1 MLHRHTR
8 LVILVKD
15 NCSSVKICMS
25 VCVVTKSHSL
35 SRNLMNVVPRFEI
48 QFEMHELRP
57 VAKDIFSISRPHVGF
72 TDVSIIHF
80 RSDHSAE
87 LPMSTRDFVIN
98 QDDKVIDVEIS

>member
-1 MLHRHTR
+1 MIIFL
-8 LVILVKD
+8 ILLLR
-15 NCSSVKICMS
+15 KII
-25 VCVVTKSHSL
+25 
-35 SRNLMNVVPRFEI
+35 I

-98 QDDKVIDVEIS
+98 QDDKVIDVEVS